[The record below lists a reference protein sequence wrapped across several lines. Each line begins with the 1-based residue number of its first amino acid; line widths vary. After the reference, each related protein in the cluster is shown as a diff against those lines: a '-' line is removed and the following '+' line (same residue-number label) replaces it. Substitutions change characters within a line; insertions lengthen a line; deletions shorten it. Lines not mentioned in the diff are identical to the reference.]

1 MSTIAIIDGEHY
13 LPVIVE
19 ALGEIRQKETVAAAV
34 FAGGTEKVADDAD
47 LSMLG
52 CPVFAHDDAPT
63 ALRQALK
70 AHPAA
75 DRVIDLSDE
84 PVLDYV
90 KRFALI
96 SVALHAGLSYRGAD
110 FNFDPPGQAD
120 IAAKPSLAIIGTGKR
135 VGKTAISG
143 YIARHL
149 KSSGYQ
155 PIVVAMG
162 RGGPPE
168 PEVVAG
174 DKIDIDAGYL
184 LGISSRGLHAA
195 SDYYED
201 ALTSRVTTVGCRRCG
216 GGMAGA
222 PFISNVPEGVRI
234 ANDLPGDFLLLEGS
248 GATLPPVQPD
258 ARLVVCAANQPGE
271 YIVGYLG
278 AYRLLISDVALI
290 ANCEEEVIEPAQ
302 VDALAGA
309 MFAVNPGLTVLPTV
323 FRPQPLED
331 ISGAD
336 VFFAT
341 TAPEWVI
348 GKLTRHIESVFGA
361 RVVGVSNNLS
371 NRPALRADLARAGGR
386 FDVLLTEIKAAAVDV
401 ATRLAT
407 ESGARV
413 IYCDNVPEVVFSDA
427 DLAEEVK
434 KLGELTRKRF
444 QTKQKHVS

>member
-1 MSTIAIIDGEHY
+1 MSTIVIIDGEHY

-19 ALGEIRQKETVAAAV
+19 ALGEIRQDQNVVAAV
-34 FAGGTEKVADDAD
+34 FAGGTEKVSDDAD

-52 CPVFAHDDAPT
+52 CDIYTHDDPLT
-63 ALRQALK
+63 ALREAVQ
-70 AHPAA
+70 AHPGAT
-75 DRVIDLSDE
+75 RVIDLSDE

-96 SVALHAGLSYRGAD
+96 SVALHAGLSYQGAD

-120 IAAKPSLAIIGTGKR
+120 IAEKASLAIIGTGKR

-143 YIARHL
+143 YIARRL
-149 KSSGYQ
+149 KKSGYH

-174 DKIDIDAGYL
+174 DKVEIDAKYL
-184 LGISSRGLHAA
+184 LEISSRGLHAA

-222 PFISNVPEGVRI
+222 PFISNVLEGVRI

-248 GATLPPVQPD
+248 GATLPPVRPD
-258 ARLVVCAANQPGE
+258 ARLVVCAANQPRE
-271 YIVGYLG
+271 HIVGYLG
-278 AYRLLISDVALI
+278 AYRLLISDVAFI
-290 ANCEEEVIEPAQ
+290 ANCEDEVIEPAH
-302 VDALAGA
+302 VDVLVRDILS
-309 MFAVNPGLTVLPTV
+309 VNPELTVLPTV
-323 FRPQPLED
+323 FRPLPLED

-341 TAPEWVI
+341 TAPEWVS
-348 GKLTRHIESVFGA
+348 GKLTRHLESEFGA
-361 RVVGVSNNLS
+361 RVVGVSHNLS

-413 IYCDNVPEVVFSDA
+413 VYCDNVPKVVRSTVDLDA
-427 DLAEEVK
+427 EVK
-434 KLGELTRKRF
+434 KLGELTKKRY
-444 QTKQKHVS
+444 QIKRKHVS